1 MARGPDHRTVY
12 EEITGQTPDIS
23 QWLDFEFYNH
33 VWWWGWPHKPDFTD
47 NPHRLAQWFHVI
59 H

>member
-1 MARGPDHRTVY
+1 MARGPDHRTGY

-33 VWWWGWPHKPDFTD
+33 VWWGVGLISLISLITLTD
-47 NPHRLAQWFHVI
+47 
-59 H
+59 